1 MLGILRRIICCTT
14 GFVFMNMRSI
24 VCMIIVE
31 IIQFG
36 MAVRHLDM
44 TELLGIMLI
53 ILAVVI
59 EIFGMCCG
67 TILRNIFH
75 CADMSVIVS
84 LLGMMAA

>member
-1 MLGILRRIICCTT
+1 
-14 GFVFMNMRSI
+14 MNMRSI

-31 IIQFG
+31 IIPIG
-36 MAVRHLDM
+36 MAVRHMDM

-67 TILRNIFH
+67 IILRNIFH
-75 CADMSVIVS
+75 CANMSVIVS
-84 LLGMMAA
+84 WLGMMAA

>member
-1 MLGILRRIICCTT
+1 
-14 GFVFMNMRSI
+14 
-24 VCMIIVE
+24 
-31 IIQFG
+31 
-36 MAVRHLDM
+36 MAVRCLDM

-59 EIFGMCCG
+59 EIYGMCCG
-67 TILRNIFH
+67 IILRNIFH